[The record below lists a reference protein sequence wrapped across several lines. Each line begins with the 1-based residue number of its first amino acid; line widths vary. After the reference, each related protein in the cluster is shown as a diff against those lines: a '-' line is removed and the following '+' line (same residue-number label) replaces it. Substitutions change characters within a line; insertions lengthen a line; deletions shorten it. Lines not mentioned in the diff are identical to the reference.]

1 MVATGRRRR
10 SLSGCLVL
18 ASSVLLVL
26 LGCKRFSW
34 GPGGMRMAIGS
45 TSPSRPP
52 FDVEEALVLRP
63 QDRPPEAV
71 DRGPLQSRFSLAIE
85 TGLLPTSGARALVAW
100 LLIDR
105 EGIVA
110 DVRVEK

>member
-1 MVATGRRRR
+1 
-10 SLSGCLVL
+10 
-18 ASSVLLVL
+18 
-26 LGCKRFSW
+26 
-34 GPGGMRMAIGS
+34 MRMAIGS